1 LSQWDAFK
9 EAVRDAADIVR
20 VVGEDVELRR
30 SGRTLKGCSPFTG
43 EKHPSFHVW
52 PDRESWWDFSGGR
65 NTGGDVFA
73 YVMERHGYSFNEALT
88 FLADKFGVQR
98 PSITEEEGARLLA
111 IEEERRQVQHV
122 HDLAAEYYYKVLPDE
137 IRDRWYRQHYGFTD
151 ETIDRFRL
159 GWATGKLW
167 EYITEVRDVPRPTAL
182 KSGLFVQLDD
192 GRIVD
197 FFQKRLVFPYWK
209 RGRVCYFT
217 ARKTDETP
225 AVAWEESKYKKLL
238 TRSDRHSYVSEHLV
252 NDTFLNE
259 DAARGAELV
268 VITEGTP
275 DCISGAQVGFACISP
290 GTTTFREQDLEKL
303 TALTAKAKR
312 VVICNDSEAS
322 GAGEHGAWATAK
334 ALWSGGRQV
343 YIATIPRPEGRDN
356 IDLNE
361 LAKEQGDDAVRQV
374 VDSARWWPEI
384 LLDRVPKEAGP
395 AFEEAL
401 DQALA
406 AVRSATPALQD
417 RLLRDLHKRT
427 GTGMRALR
435 ARCNDLEPDER
446 PQRQPKPSLD
456 ELGEPSKPAI
466 VINNRQESEVLDE
479 ARTVFVAANARR
491 IDIAASGGAGLLE
504 PVFRRSK
511 WLVRLG
517 WENQDDD
524 EGVAR
529 VRVFE
534 PMNRDTVYSYLVR
547 DADWLRLVER
557 KDGTAMLPASPPS
570 RAPSDIVELP
580 PELPNIHV
588 IVPVPVFGHRGELLA
603 EPGMHAEDGVWLEPE
618 GGVEIPPVSSSPSS
632 DEIARARS
640 LLIDDVFVDF
650 PFCSEA
656 DRAHAVALTLLPF
669 MRRLIPG
676 ATPLHLV
683 EAPGQGSGKG
693 LIANVGAV
701 LMWGREAMPCTL
713 PSDEEEVRKT
723 LAAKLLAGAPLVFID
738 NLEEETPLTSVTLAT
753 ILTGRGLQARRL
765 GETKELHLINRA
777 IWVATG
783 NNPILGR
790 DFVRRTVRIRIDA
803 KVERAWE
810 RAGFKHDPLWPWVRA
825 HRGELLWAVYT
836 LVRAWISAGR
846 PRGAR
851 SLASFQAWAAVMGG
865 LLEVAHISG
874 FLENHRDNSASDF
887 ATESWHEFVLAWM
900 ARFSTQ
906 AVSVSE
912 LATLVENQELLPDM
926 FRGASAATT
935 RGRQT
940 ILGRALSGKR
950 GAIIGGWCISPT
962 PKERDGR
969 ARYQLSWVGEGGT
982 LPAHATSAQLPAQAQ
997 FASVEPF

>member
-20 VVGEDVELRR
+20 VVGEEVDLRR

-43 EKHPSFHVW
+43 EKNPSFHVW
-52 PDRESWWDFSGGR
+52 PERQSWWDFSGGR

-73 YVMERHGYSFNEALT
+73 YVMERHGYSFNEALA

-98 PSITEEEGARLLA
+98 PHITEEEGARLLA

-122 HDLAAEYYYKVLPDE
+122 HDLAAEYYHRVLPDE
-137 IRDRWYRQHYGFTD
+137 IRDRHFRQNYGFTD

-159 GWATGKLW
+159 GWATGRLW
-167 EYITEVRDVPRPTAL
+167 EYLTEVRDVPRPTAL
-182 KSGLFVQLDD
+182 KSGLFVQLED

-217 ARKTDETP
+217 ARHTDQTP
-225 AVAWEESKYKKLL
+225 DKPWERESKYKKLL
-238 TRSDRHSYVSEHLV
+238 TRSEKFPYVSELVV

-259 DAARGAELV
+259 DSVRGADV
-268 VITEGTP
+268 VVLTEGTP
-275 DCISGAQVGFACISP
+275 DCISGAQAGFACISP

-303 TALTAKAKR
+303 IALTAKAKR
-312 VVICNDSEAS
+312 VVICNDSEAKGS
-322 GAGEHGAWATAK
+322 GEKGAIATAK
-334 ALWSGGRQV
+334 ALWAGGRPV
-343 YIATIPRPEGRDN
+343 YVASIPRPEGRDK

-361 LAKEQGDDAVRQV
+361 LAKEQGDQAVRQV
-374 VDSARWWPEI
+374 IDSARWWPEVLFARI
-384 LLDRVPKEAGP
+384 PKEAGP
-395 AFEEAL
+395 AFELAL
-401 DQALA
+401 DDALL
-406 AVRSATPALQD
+406 AVSGATPALQD
-417 RLLRDLHKRT
+417 RLLRDLHKLT
-427 GTGMRALR
+427 GTGVRALR
-435 ARCNDLEPDER
+435 ARCLDLEADVPPTPKVAGPDR
-446 PQRQPKPSLD
+446 GDGQDKPV
-456 ELGEPSKPAI
+456 I
-466 VINNRQESEVLDE
+466 VINNRQESEVLDD
-479 ARTVFVAANARR
+479 ARSVFVAANDRR
-491 IDIAASGGAGLLE
+491 IAVAAAGGDEFLE

-511 WLVRLG
+511 WLVRLS
-517 WENQDDD
+517 WEQQDDD
-524 EGVAR
+524 DGIAR

-547 DADWLRLVER
+547 DADWFRVVER
-557 KDGTAMLPASPPS
+557 KDGTATLPASPPS
-570 RAPSDIVELP
+570 RAPSDIVEIP

-588 IVPVPVFGHRGELLA
+588 IVSVPVFGHRGQLL
-603 EPGMHAEDGVWLEPE
+603 EQPGMHAEDGVWHEPE
-618 GGVEIPPVSSSPSS
+618 GGVAVPPVSTAPSS
-632 DEIARARS
+632 EEIARARS
-640 LLIDDVFVDF
+640 LLVDDVFVDF

-738 NLEEETPLTSVTLAT
+738 NLEEETPLTSATLAA

-810 RAGFKHDPLWPWVRA
+810 RSGFRHDPLWPWVRE

-836 LVRAWISAGR
+836 LIRGWLAAGR
-846 PRGAR
+846 PRGTR
-851 SLASFQAWAAVMGG
+851 SLASFQAWAAAMGG
-865 LLEVAHISG
+865 LLAVAQIPG

-887 ATESWHEFVLAWM
+887 ESESWHEFVIAWM

-906 AVSVSE
+906 AVSVGE
-912 LATLVENQELLPDM
+912 LAALVETQQLLPDV
-926 FRGASAATT
+926 FRGASGATP

-940 ILGRALSGKR
+940 MLGRALSAKR
-950 GAIIGGWCISPT
+950 GAVIGGWCISPL

-969 ARYQLSWVGEGGT
+969 ARYQLGWVGEGGT
-982 LPAHATSAQLPAQAQ
+982 LPAHAMAADRAETQLAT
-997 FASVEPF
+997 VEPF